1 MVIVVIIWFLSSLN
15 LGLVLYWKQ
24 SQENHVF
31 KLWTLM
37 IQSTT
42 WCGNRTH
49 LGIKI
54 NWKGKNGKNRIII
67 IGILNRRKKKMK
79 RNLIKE
85 SVMFITG
92 RRKNINVNG
101 PESKTKAYVNVLV
114 ASKDLYEALNDKKPN
129 LSEIK
134 RIMKAKDKLAK
145 IYQKAT
151 GTVWPL

>member
-1 MVIVVIIWFLSSLN
+1 
-15 LGLVLYWKQ
+15 
-24 SQENHVF
+24 
-31 KLWTLM
+31 
-37 IQSTT
+37 
-42 WCGNRTH
+42 
-49 LGIKI
+49 
-54 NWKGKNGKNRIII
+54 
-67 IGILNRRKKKMK
+67 
-79 RNLIKE
+79 
-85 SVMFITG
+85 MFITG